1 MADTALV
8 VSPRNPDLLMPA
20 FSPEQAASRV
30 EQFKAFV
37 RSQLKEGVDYTPAK
51 GAQLPALKKAGAEK
65 LGTFFG
71 HKPKFT
77 EVEKILDWTGE
88 FHGGTPLFAYTYTCT
103 IERDGIYLGQA
114 SGHCNTWES
123 RYRWRWLS
131 LDQIPPNQPVENLF
145 RRDSTQE
152 EFLFAIQ
159 KKTTTGQ
166 YGKPMEYWLAFEAAI
181 KEKRAEYFD
190 KSLPDGRSLPACR
203 IPGVQYRVPNPD
215 PYDGV
220 NTALKISQKR
230 AFVAA
235 ELIVCNAS
243 DFFTQDLD
251 EDHEPPAAPPPPP
264 REPARNPA
272 ASSRSQQ
279 AEAAGAP
286 TSAQVQTS
294 AQESDDINDSVP
306 EPVQKIWQRMSK
318 QSREQRMLEF
328 AGLKKALMERRGDDA
343 GQACYYHKLSKYR
356 VQHASQF
363 QNLGDA
369 RRCILDLWY
378 ALQSDPEPP
387 SREAEPSA
395 VIDHNGSGDHNAE

>member
-8 VSPRNPDLLMPA
+8 ISPRSPDLLMPA
-20 FSPEQAASRV
+20 FTPEQAASRV

-37 RSQLKEGVDYTPAK
+37 RSQLKEGVDFTPAK

-71 HKPKFT
+71 HKPEFR
-77 EVEKILDWTGE
+77 EDEKIQDWTGE
-88 FHGGTPLFAYTYTCT
+88 FHGGQPLFAYTYTCT
-103 IERDGIYLGQA
+103 LKRDNVYLGQA

-123 RYRWRWLS
+123 RYRWRWLT
-131 LDQIPPNQPVENLF
+131 LDQIPPNVSVENLF

-166 YGKPMEYWLAFEAAI
+166 YGKPMEYWMAFENAI
-181 KEKRAEYFD
+181 KNKTAEYFD
-190 KSLPDGRSLPACR
+190 KSLPDGRSFPACR

-220 NTALKISQKR
+220 NTAIKIGQKR
-230 AFVAA
+230 AYVAA

-251 EDHEPPAAPPPPP
+251 EDHEAAAPAAPPPPQREASQ
-264 REPARNPA
+264 REPAHNPA
-272 ASSRSQQ
+272 PP
-279 AEAAGAP
+279 AAPPNAH
-286 TSAQVQTS
+286 
-294 AQESDDINDSVP
+294 ELDDQSGVP

-318 QSREQRMLEF
+318 QSREQRVLEF
-328 AGLKKALMERRGDDA
+328 QSLKKALMERRGDDE

-356 VQHASQF
+356 VQHANQF

-378 ALQSDPEPP
+378 ALQADVEPP
-387 SREAEPSA
+387 TSELVVDA
-395 VIDHNGSGDHNAE
+395 DD